1 MDWGQL
7 ISTIGFPIVS
17 ALGLFFG
24 LKYQYD
30 KDREERIA
38 QDKRYDEIALN
49 LKELCTTQS
58 ELSKAVNNN
67 TEAILKLINS
77 K

>member
-7 ISTIGFPIVS
+7 ISAVGFPIVS
-17 ALGLFFG
+17 ALGLFMG

-30 KDREERIA
+30 KDREERID
-38 QDKRYDEIALN
+38 QDKRYDAIALN
-49 LKELCTTQS
+49 ITTLT
-58 ELSKAVNNN
+58 EAVNNN
-67 TEAILKLINS
+67 TQALLKLINQ

>member
-7 ISTIGFPIVS
+7 ITTIGFPAVS
-17 ALGLFFG
+17 AIALFFG

-38 QDKRYDEIALN
+38 QDQRYDEIALN

-77 K
+77 R

>member
-7 ISTIGFPIVS
+7 ISTVGFPIFS
-17 ALGLFFG
+17 ALGLFAG

-38 QDKRYDEIALN
+38 QDKRYDAIALN
-49 LKELCTTQS
+49 ITQLT
-58 ELSKAVNNN
+58 EAVNNN
-67 TEAILKLINS
+67 TQALLKLINQ

>member
-7 ISTIGFPIVS
+7 ISTVGFPIFS
-17 ALGLFFG
+17 ALGLFAG

-38 QDKRYDEIALN
+38 QDKRYDAIALN
-49 LKELCTTQS
+49 ITSLTE
-58 ELSKAVNNN
+58 AVNNN
-67 TEAILKLINS
+67 TQALLKLIN
-77 K
+77 KK

>member
-7 ISTIGFPIVS
+7 ISTVGFPIFS
-17 ALGLFFG
+17 ALGLFAG

-38 QDKRYDEIALN
+38 QDKRYDAIALN
-49 LKELCTTQS
+49 ITSLTE
-58 ELSKAVNNN
+58 AVNNN
-67 TEAILKLINS
+67 TQALLKLINQ

>member
-7 ISTIGFPIVS
+7 ISTVGFPIFS
-17 ALGLFFG
+17 ALGLFAG

-38 QDKRYDEIALN
+38 QDKRYDAIALN
-49 LKELCTTQS
+49 ITTLT
-58 ELSKAVNNN
+58 EAVNNN
-67 TEAILKLINS
+67 TQALLKLINQ

>member
-7 ISTIGFPIVS
+7 ISAVGFPIVS
-17 ALGLFFG
+17 ALGLFMG

-30 KDREERIA
+30 KDREERID
-38 QDKRYDEIALN
+38 QDKRYDAIALN
-49 LKELCTTQS
+49 ITQLT
-58 ELSKAVNNN
+58 EAVNNN
-67 TEAILKLINS
+67 TQALLKLINQ

>member
-17 ALGLFFG
+17 ALGLFLG

-30 KDREERIA
+30 KDREERID
-38 QDKRYDEIALN
+38 QDKRYDAIALN
-49 LKELCTTQS
+49 ITQLT
-58 ELSKAVNNN
+58 EAVNNN
-67 TEAILKLINS
+67 TQALLKLINQ

>member
-7 ISTIGFPIVS
+7 ISTVGFPIFS
-17 ALGLFFG
+17 ALGLFAG

-38 QDKRYDEIALN
+38 QDKRYDAIALN
-49 LKELCTTQS
+49 ITSLTE
-58 ELSKAVNNN
+58 AVNNN
-67 TEAILKLINS
+67 TQALLKLING

>member
-17 ALGLFFG
+17 ALGLFLG

-30 KDREERIA
+30 KDREERID
-38 QDKRYDEIALN
+38 QDKRYDAIALN
-49 LKELCTTQS
+49 ITQLT
-58 ELSKAVNNN
+58 EAVNNN
-67 TEAILKLINS
+67 TQALLKLINS

>member
-17 ALGLFFG
+17 ALGLFLG

-30 KDREERIA
+30 KDREERID
-38 QDKRYDEIALN
+38 QDKRYDAIALN
-49 LKELCTTQS
+49 ITQLT
-58 ELSKAVNNN
+58 EAVNNN
-67 TEAILKLINS
+67 TQALLKLING

>member
-7 ISTIGFPIVS
+7 ISTVGFPIVS
-17 ALGLFFG
+17 ALGLFLG

-30 KDREERIA
+30 KDREERID
-38 QDKRYDEIALN
+38 QDKRYDAIALN
-49 LKELCTTQS
+49 ITQLT
-58 ELSKAVNNN
+58 EAVNNN
-67 TEAILKLINS
+67 TQALLKLINQ

>member
-7 ISTIGFPIVS
+7 ISAVGFPIVS
-17 ALGLFFG
+17 ALGLFMG

-38 QDKRYDEIALN
+38 QDKRYDAIALN
-49 LKELCTTQS
+49 ITQLT
-58 ELSKAVNNN
+58 EAVNNN
-67 TEAILKLINS
+67 TQALLKLINQI
-77 K
+77 

>member
-1 MDWGQL
+1 MNWGEL
-7 ISTIGFPIVS
+7 ISTVGFPIFS
-17 ALGLFFG
+17 ALGLFAG

-38 QDKRYDEIALN
+38 QDKRYDAIALN
-49 LKELCTTQS
+49 ITSLTE
-58 ELSKAVNNN
+58 AVNNN
-67 TEAILKLINS
+67 TQALLKLINQ

>member
-7 ISTIGFPIVS
+7 ISTVGFPIVS
-17 ALGLFFG
+17 ALGLFLG

-38 QDKRYDEIALN
+38 QDKRYDAIALN
-49 LKELCTTQS
+49 ITQLT
-58 ELSKAVNNN
+58 EAVNNN
-67 TEAILKLINS
+67 TQALLKLINQ

>member
-7 ISTIGFPIVS
+7 ISTVGFPIVS
-17 ALGLFFG
+17 ALGLFLG

-30 KDREERIA
+30 KDREERID
-38 QDKRYDEIALN
+38 QDKRYDAIALN
-49 LKELCTTQS
+49 ITSLTE
-58 ELSKAVNNN
+58 AVNNN
-67 TEAILKLINS
+67 TQALLKLINQ